1 MSTDNLGN
9 FYIPYHFDSQEYEH
23 VEWTVIQQKGI
34 LLYNKCIDLI
44 NITQPIVDLIAD
56 EADNE
61 VTKFLMHQ
69 NVMIVANKLKTSI
82 LTAPPYSHLMEI
94 AVIIKVN
101 VCELKA
107 QLWACEEIHGL
118 QTEYTNVLRQAIEQF
133 RELFI
138 EWVAHFDK
146 NNDEPDPWHL
156 FNDPNLF
163 L

>member
-82 LTAPPYSHLMEI
+82 LTAPPYSH
-94 AVIIKVN
+94 
-101 VCELKA
+101 
-107 QLWACEEIHGL
+107 
-118 QTEYTNVLRQAIEQF
+118 
-133 RELFI
+133 
-138 EWVAHFDK
+138 
-146 NNDEPDPWHL
+146 
-156 FNDPNLF
+156 
-163 L
+163 